1 MKRKMK
7 IPLMVFCVLAALVL
21 IDTLQAK
28 ALDRVPILKAVEDYN
43 GGDLYQ
49 KHKGILADTYV
60 FTDGSQ
66 KTVFKWEKIDTNMED
81 IMMDLPI
88 PTHLQP
94 FFTVIGDK
102 NDEHSV
108 TGTVHCSCGCEQF
121 EVWES
126 NDRGLVKLVCRKCG
140 KEITVLDSGRHGW
153 DGFVCKLD
161 FLDRT
166 QPLRKYTCPKCGQD
180 AFEVCVMI
188 HSLGKQDFQDFL
200 DKQVSENESF
210 TIDDWVNGFD
220 WITIA
225 IACADCSYLDGCWVS
240 LETM

>member
-1 MKRKMK
+1 MKKKMK

-66 KTVFKWEKIDTNMED
+66 KTVFKWEKIDTNRED

-102 NDEHSV
+102 NDEYSV
-108 TGTVHCSCGCEQF
+108 TGTIHCSCGCEQF

-140 KEITVLDSGRHGW
+140 KEI
-153 DGFVCKLD
+153 
-161 FLDRT
+161 
-166 QPLRKYTCPKCGQD
+166 
-180 AFEVCVMI
+180 A
-188 HSLGKQDFQDFL
+188 
-200 DKQVSENESF
+200 
-210 TIDDWVNGFD
+210 
-220 WITIA
+220 A
-225 IACADCSYLDGCWVS
+225 
-240 LETM
+240 